1 MPAEPI
7 DLREIDASF
16 VALIVEETELD
27 ALRELGEEREVRPRS
42 IEVGS
47 ERIGF
52 AWPDLLCSIDFARR
66 KLKRAS

>member
-52 AWPDLLCSIDFARR
+52 AWPDLHVLH
-66 KLKRAS
+66 